1 MPAISNRTKKEQVVE
16 GIREAVLSGELQ
28 PGEKLEQ
35 DKLAERY
42 SVSPTPVREALRQLE
57 AEGILDYN
65 PHRGVRVAEV
75 NLRDVREIYLI
86 RGTLESLATRL
97 AVSYLNGGHIQ
108 RLEALLDEMEIVIVQ
123 GRLKELRKLNY
134 EFHMLIYHAP
144 EMPQLLHLI
153 RNLWTKFPWDTLN
166 VIPGRALMSVQ
177 EHRKLIQAI
186 KEGNARLAA
195 QLMQEHIESGAAT
208 LAEYLHN
215 THRI

>member
-1 MPAISNRTKKEQVVE
+1 MPGSSNRTKKDQVVE

-35 DKLAERY
+35 DKLAQRY

-86 RGTLESLATRL
+86 RGTLEALATRM
-97 AVSYLNGGHIQ
+97 AVPYLHSAHLQ
-108 RLEALLDEMEIVIVQ
+108 RLEALLDQMEEVIAQ
-123 GRLKELRKLNY
+123 GHLKKLRKLNY
-134 EFHMLIYHAP
+134 EFHMIIYRAP
-144 EMPQLLHLI
+144 DLPQLLYII

-177 EHRKLIQAI
+177 EHRKLIAAI

-195 QLMQEHIESGAAT
+195 QLMQEHIENGAAT
-208 LAEYLHN
+208 LTEYLHN
-215 THRI
+215 TNRI